1 MNVTMPPEDEIRR
14 LLAEAVDRLEP
25 SNGALDAIRSGY
37 AARRR
42 VTRRRRWAAG
52 GASVIAIAAGVAV
65 ALALVSTPQ
74 PRRQTLRVAAPTV
87 DPAKA
92 LDAYAAGV
100 PNVIVKSSP
109 VAVGRDEIAVL
120 AVGPSGNDHVVRV
133 VSFASGEWQKVVDIQ
148 LPAPSFDFLP
158 DPIGIGDVTSDGRP
172 DFVVAVEAADN
183 APGVVVSDVSGTW
196 KVMPLSPDPTDVY
209 AERGPEVRDGH
220 LVNHFND
227 CTPDCADGHTSD
239 VVWTYSTLAGHFTP
253 LDDNLAI
260 ARQVQGFYNAYN
272 NILVTKSPATKPP
285 AGADATPDALAF
297 AQRSADLT
305 DKLKAFVGGQF
316 DHDPVICA
324 QNISPDPVLVDTIS
338 VSGDTATATVHQD
351 FGQGA
356 SRIKVTL
363 RKSGA
368 LWQLDAVDCL

>member
-1 MNVTMPPEDEIRR
+1 
-14 LLAEAVDRLEP
+14 
-25 SNGALDAIRSGY
+25 
-37 AARRR
+37 
-42 VTRRRRWAAG
+42 
-52 GASVIAIAAGVAV
+52 
-65 ALALVSTPQ
+65 
-74 PRRQTLRVAAPTV
+74 
-87 DPAKA
+87 
-92 LDAYAAGV
+92 
-100 PNVIVKSSP
+100 
-109 VAVGRDEIAVL
+109 
-120 AVGPSGNDHVVRV
+120 
-133 VSFASGEWQKVVDIQ
+133 
-148 LPAPSFDFLP
+148 
-158 DPIGIGDVTSDGRP
+158 
-172 DFVVAVEAADN
+172 
-183 APGVVVSDVSGTW
+183 
-196 KVMPLSPDPTDVY
+196 
-209 AERGPEVRDGH
+209 
-220 LVNHFND
+220 
-227 CTPDCADGHTSD
+227 SD